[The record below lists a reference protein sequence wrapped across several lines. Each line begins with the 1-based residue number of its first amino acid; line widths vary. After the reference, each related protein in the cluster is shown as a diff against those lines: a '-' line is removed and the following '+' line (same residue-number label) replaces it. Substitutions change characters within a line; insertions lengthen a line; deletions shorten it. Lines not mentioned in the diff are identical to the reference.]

1 MTVPER
7 LSARLVPIQLS
18 LRRAPA
24 CNAEVCSNS
33 DYNRDNTHPQIQ
45 NGSAFS
51 HQTGGRTAQTVA
63 PALANSKRA
72 NWRPLK
78 SHS

>member
-24 CNAEVCSNS
+24 RNAEVCSNS
-33 DYNRDNTHPQIQ
+33 DYDRDNTHPQIQ
-45 NGSAFS
+45 NESAFS
-51 HQTGGRTAQTVA
+51 HQTGAA
-63 PALANSKRA
+63 PP
-72 NWRPLK
+72 RPLPLHLQT
-78 SHS
+78 SNGPTGGH

>member
-24 CNAEVCSNS
+24 RNAEVCSNS
-33 DYNRDNTHPQIQ
+33 DYDRDNTRPQIQ

-63 PALANSKRA
+63 PCTCKLQTGQLAA
-72 NWRPLK
+72 IEIP
-78 SHS
+78 

>member
-24 CNAEVCSNS
+24 RNAEVCSNS
-33 DYNRDNTHPQIQ
+33 DYDRDNTRPQIQ

-51 HQTGGRTAQTVA
+51 YQTGAAPPRPLP